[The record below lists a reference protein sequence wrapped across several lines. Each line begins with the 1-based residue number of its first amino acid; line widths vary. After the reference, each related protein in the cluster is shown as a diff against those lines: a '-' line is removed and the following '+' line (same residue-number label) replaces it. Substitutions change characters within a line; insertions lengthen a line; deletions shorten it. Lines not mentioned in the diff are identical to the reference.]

1 MRNCVSSLNI
11 INPFLKRSHKTHS
24 INDLIHRRI
33 VRKVLNSLY
42 YKLLLIHDPI
52 LRRDGE
58 ISNASSKSCTN
69 HIHERLGCRPEF
81 QNFRMHFTF
90 PRTLGV
96 LRVLCAKS
104 SYLR

>member
-81 QNFRMHFTF
+81 QNAFHFSSDSWR
-90 PRTLGV
+90 PSRPLCETL
-96 LRVLCAKS
+96 L
-104 SYLR
+104 